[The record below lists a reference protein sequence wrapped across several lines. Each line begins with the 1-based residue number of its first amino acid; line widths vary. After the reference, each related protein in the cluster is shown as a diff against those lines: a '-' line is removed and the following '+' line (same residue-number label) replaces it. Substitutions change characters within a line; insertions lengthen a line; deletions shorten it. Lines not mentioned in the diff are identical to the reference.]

1 MKLIDGKIAKQFYI
15 ENLINKVNSLSFTPK
30 LVIVQVGNR
39 ADSNAFI
46 KAKKSFAKKI
56 NVNEEHKIFPENI
69 SQDDLMEEIKKINND
84 KSVNGIIVQLP
95 LPLHIDAD
103 SVIECISREKDVDGL
118 TSYNTKMAMDGHEN
132 AIIPATARG
141 IKELLSFYNID
152 LFNKNVTVV
161 GRSMLV
167 GKPTAMMCLNQN
179 ATVTICHSKTKNL
192 KEETRKA
199 DILIVAIGKPKFIN
213 REYIKEN
220 QIIIDIGINR
230 LEDGSLSGDV
240 DFQDVKDIVDMIT
253 PVPGGVGQM
262 TVLALFEN
270 LIDVCYNLKN
280 TNN

>member
-1 MKLIDGKIAKQFYI
+1 MKLIDGKIAKQSYI
-15 ENLINKVNSLSFTPK
+15 QGLIERVKGLSFTPK
-30 LVIVQVGNR
+30 LTIIQVGER
-39 ADSNAFI
+39 ADSTAFI
-46 KAKKSFAKKI
+46 NAKKLFAKKI
-56 NVNEEHKIFPENI
+56 NVNEDHKIFPEDI
-69 SQDDLMEEIKKINND
+69 SERKLIEEVKKINND
-84 KSVNGIIVQLP
+84 KSVNGIIIQLP
-95 LPLHIDAD
+95 LPLHIDTD

-118 TSYNTKMAMDGHEN
+118 TSYNTKMAIDGHEN

-141 IKELLSFYNID
+141 IKELLAFYNID

-192 KEETRKA
+192 REETRKA
-199 DILIVAIGKPKFIN
+199 DILIVAIGKAKFIN
-213 REYIKEN
+213 KEYIREG
-220 QIIIDIGINR
+220 QIVIDIGINR
-230 LEDGSLSGDV
+230 LEDGTLSGDV
-240 DFQDVKDIVDMIT
+240 DFQNVKDIVDMIT

-270 LIDVCYNLKN
+270 LVDMCYNTKN